1 MISTLLEPRLRKQI
15 DYVLLGAVFLL
26 LLVGLGAI
34 YFAKFA
40 DSHDLSIRSVVVK
53 QAIFFMTGIGIAGW
67 VASRDYRNIAQAAPA
82 LYIINL
88 ALLFLVL
95 FLGKHSE
102 AKGSARWILLPFDFK
117 LQPSEFAKI
126 TVILAVSSFVTVAGP
141 RIKQL
146 PMLLK
151 SLVYVGLPFLL
162 IAKQPDLGTALVVM
176 AIWFGIV
183 YIAGAQLK
191 HLLALVGAAITIG
204 LIAWF
209 TPPMTIHGQKI
220 GLQSYQRT
228 RIEVLLDSN
237 HDPKTMTQEKKDDAY
252 QITQAKIAIGAGQAT
267 GQGLGEGI
275 MTNRR
280 KGIRNNK
287 PVVPENHTD
296 MIFTVIG
303 EEAGF
308 VGAIVLLCLYGIIL
322 FRGLATIADCED
334 TLGRLLATGVV
345 TLLGFH
351 VIVNIGMNC
360 AIFPVV
366 GVPLPLVSYG
376 GSASWANLTAIG
388 ILISVH
394 LRRRKILF

>member
-1 MISTLLEPRLRKQI
+1 
-15 DYVLLGAVFLL
+15 LL

-34 YFAKFA
+34 YFAKLA
-40 DSHDLSIRSVVVK
+40 DGSLLSLRSPVVK
-53 QAIFFMTGIGIAGW
+53 QAVFFLIGTGIAAWIAT
-67 VASRDYRNIAQAAPA
+67 RDYRNITQAAPA
-82 LYIINL
+82 LYLINL
-88 ALLFLVL
+88 ALLLIVM

-102 AKGSARWILLPFDFK
+102 AKGAARWIPLPFDFK

-126 TVILAVSSFVTVAGP
+126 TTILAVSSFVTVAGK
-141 RIKQL
+141 RIKEL

-151 SLVYVGLPFLL
+151 SLMYVGLPFLL
-162 IAKQPDLGTALVVM
+162 IAKQPDLGTGLVVI

-183 YIAGAQLK
+183 YMAGAQIK
-191 HLLALVGAAITIG
+191 HLLSLLGVAAALG

-209 TPPMTIHGQKI
+209 LPPIQFMGKPL
-220 GLQSYQRT
+220 GLHDYQRT
-228 RIEVLLDSN
+228 RIEVLINPNPSPN
-237 HDPKTMTQEKKDDAY
+237 ATPSEIQEKKDAAY
-252 QITQAKIAIGAGQAT
+252 QITQAKIAIGSGQAT
-267 GQGLGEGI
+267 GQGLGEGT

-280 KGIRNNK
+280 LGTRNNK
-287 PVVPENHTD
+287 PAVPENHTD

-303 EEAGF
+303 EETGL
-308 VGAIVLLCLYGIIL
+308 VGAIVVFALYAIIL
-322 FRGLATIADCED
+322 FRGLVTIADCED
-334 TLGRLLATGVV
+334 TLGRLLASGVV
-345 TLLGFH
+345 TMLGFH

-366 GVPLPLVSYG
+366 GVPLPLISYG